1 MGGEKPWGEKVTQGG
16 SLGPKEKGRKEEGDK
31 LFLLLLS
38 SPCWP
43 DDEEASKVSLYPDTR
58 THTRTNDPPCDPQRQ
73 KFSPNKEEI
82 GFCCAVSLRI
92 LANRTLGL
100 PVAHT

>member
-1 MGGEKPWGEKVTQGG
+1 MGGEGHSAGEFE
-16 SLGPKEKGRKEEGDK
+16 GPKEKGGKEEENK

-58 THTRTNDPPCDPQRQ
+58 THTHTNDPPCDPQRN

-100 PVAHT
+100 PVAHA